1 MKIQPAA
8 VPYALVIGL
17 DCFTGLQTARILAGH
32 GVPVIGIAA
41 DLQHPCART
50 RVCRH
55 KFQSDLRD
63 RTLIDLLRQIAPQLQ
78 EKAVLFPCTDL
89 TVLLIS
95 RHRDELAES
104 YHISLPAPDVIELL
118 IDKYQFYQ
126 FAQKEGFPIPPTRFL
141 YTRADA
147 QAAATTLRFPAILKP
162 HLKTPDWERLG
173 FKKVYKLNSPE
184 IFLSIYDQISPGA
197 EVLIIQEWIA
207 GSDKDHYTCNCYFDR
222 NAQPLVTFVSQ
233 KLRQWPLEGGIGCY
247 SVECRND
254 IVWETTVRLFKQ
266 LKFYGLCY
274 LEMMQDPQT
283 GNHYIIEPNVGRP
296 TGRSAN
302 AEAGGVAL
310 IYTMYCDCTG
320 RPLPAN
326 RTQNY
331 RGAKWIYL
339 RRDIQSAAK
348 QMLRGE
354 LGIFDWLKSLRGP
367 KYYALLSRS
376 DPVPFFADFLHTFFK
391 KGLRGKTP
399 PAKTPAVQQPTRE
412 TVK

>member
-1 MKIQPAA
+1 MNIKPTDQ
-8 VPYALVIGL
+8 PYAVVIGL
-17 DCFTGLQTARILAGH
+17 DCFTGLQTARILARN
-32 GVPVIGIAA
+32 GVPVIGIAG
-41 DLQHPCART
+41 DLHHPCART

-55 KFQSDLRD
+55 KFQADLRD
-63 RTLIDLLRQIAPQLQ
+63 RRLIDLLRQIAPHLN

-95 RHRDELAES
+95 RYRDELADS
-104 YHISLPAPDVIELL
+104 YHISLPDDATIELL
-118 IDKYQFYQ
+118 IDKYKFYQ
-126 FAQKEGFPIPPTRFL
+126 FAQKEGFPIPPTRFI

-147 QAAATTLRFPAILKP
+147 AAAAALRFPAILKP

-184 IFLSIYDQISPGA
+184 HFLSIYDQISPGA

-254 IVWETTVRLFKQ
+254 IVLETSVRLFKQ

-326 RTQNY
+326 RTQKY

-339 RRDIQSAAK
+339 RRDLQSAAK
-348 QMLRGE
+348 QILRGE

-367 KYYALLSRS
+367 KYYALLSWS
-376 DPVPFFADFLHTFFK
+376 DPVPFFADFLHTVFK
-391 KGLRGKTP
+391 KGLPGKKAASKTLP
-399 PAKTPAVQQPTRE
+399 VKQPAREAV
-412 TVK
+412 K